1 MQTWL
6 FAALNSIEA
15 AVQQLAEIDLFH
27 RGEAQV
33 EQRRP
38 QVVAFV
44 KRRLEALAVWLGDR
58 EYLVGRTTVA
68 DLLRFDVLRDLQH
81 TDQVS
86 LHPTLKTYCERCQA
100 RPAFQKALRDRLADF
115 APDPV
120 IAWGCPHSPA
130 R

>member
-68 DLLRFDVLRDLQH
+68 GLLRFDVLRDLQH

-86 LHPTLKTYCERCQA
+86 LHPTLKTYRERCQA

-115 APDPV
+115 ALDPV